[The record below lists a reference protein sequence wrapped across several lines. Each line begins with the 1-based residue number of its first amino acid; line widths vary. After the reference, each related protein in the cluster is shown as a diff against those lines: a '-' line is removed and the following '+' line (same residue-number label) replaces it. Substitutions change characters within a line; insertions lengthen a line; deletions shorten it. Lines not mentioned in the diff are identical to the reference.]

1 VAHRARV
8 SVDERPG
15 DPRLDLGAF
24 GGVVMALLVGLMVLA
39 VVVAALVEMNA
50 WPLALFAAGALA
62 LWARLV
68 R

>member
-1 VAHRARV
+1 MACRTRMPA
-8 SVDERPG
+8 DEQSG

-24 GGVVMALLVGLMVLA
+24 GGVVMATLVGLVVSALA
-39 VVVAALVEMNA
+39 VVALVEA
-50 WPLALFAAGALA
+50 STWPLALFAVAALV